1 MLNDETV
8 STLLQKEK
16 ERQQKTLQMIP
27 SENYASP
34 SVLNAL
40 GSVLNN
46 KYSEGYPK
54 KRYYQGNAIVDE
66 IETLAIERAKQLF
79 GVSHANVQPYSGSPA
94 NQAVYFALLEPMD
107 KVMGMHLSFGGN
119 LTHGWKVNFSGRFYQ
134 SVLYTTDKNGFLNYD
149 ELEKLAQKEQPKI
162 IFCGGTAYPRLYDYP
177 RIGEIAKK
185 VNAYFVADISH
196 EAGLIAG
203 KAIPSPVGHA
213 DIITTTTHKTL
224 RVPRGAMILCDGEPS
239 SPMKAPPPDIDK
251 RKHLPTLIDRAIF
264 PGLKGGPHNHSTAG
278 IAIAL
283 GEALTPEFQDYA
295 KQILKN
301 AKVLAE
307 TLMQEEIELVTG
319 GTENHLMIID
329 LIKTKSVQK
338 EGMGRPIALALEEAG
353 IISNCNA
360 IPFDPSPPFKPSG
373 VRIGTPSLTTRGM
386 KETEMR
392 EIASLI
398 ANVIKNYED
407 QKIKEEVKKKVE
419 ELCKKFPIYLEPI
432 PIGNFAGK

>member
-1 MLNDETV
+1 
-8 STLLQKEK
+8 
-16 ERQQKTLQMIP
+16 
-27 SENYASP
+27 
-34 SVLNAL
+34 
-40 GSVLNN
+40 
-46 KYSEGYPK
+46 
-54 KRYYQGNAIVDE
+54 
-66 IETLAIERAKQLF
+66 
-79 GVSHANVQPYSGSPA
+79 
-94 NQAVYFALLEPMD
+94 
-107 KVMGMHLSFGGN
+107 
-119 LTHGWKVNFSGRFYQ
+119 
-134 SVLYTTDKNGFLNYD
+134 
-149 ELEKLAQKEQPKI
+149 
-162 IFCGGTAYPRLYDYP
+162 
-177 RIGEIAKK
+177 
-185 VNAYFVADISH
+185 
-196 EAGLIAG
+196 
-203 KAIPSPVGHA
+203 
-213 DIITTTTHKTL
+213 
-224 RVPRGAMILCDGEPS
+224 
-239 SPMKAPPPDIDK
+239 MKAPPPDIDK

-283 GEALTPEFQDYA
+283 GEALTIEFQDYA

-373 VRIGTPSLTTRGM
+373 VRIGTPSITTRGM